1 MVEIRKIEA
10 GRLDLDSNPLA
21 QYMLN
26 NPELALVHFLE
37 EGVQSG
43 QIESPFPLPELIH
56 RIQSDGI
63 IARCL
68 LSFHEGYIA
77 EYVEPFVEIES

>member
-1 MVEIRKIEA
+1 MVEIRKMEA
-10 GRLDLDSNPLA
+10 GRLDLESNLLA

-43 QIESPFPLPELIH
+43 QIESSFTLTELIN
-56 RIQSDGI
+56 RIQ
-63 IARCL
+63 
-68 LSFHEGYIA
+68 
-77 EYVEPFVEIES
+77 